1 MTNNDIIRR
10 LRYTFDI
17 SDDEMI
23 GIFKNA
29 GKEVSRSEI
38 SNWMKKDDDIAYV
51 NLVDKNLAY
60 FLNGFIIMRRGK
72 KDGPLPIAESKMNNN
87 ITLRKLKIALDL
99 RDEDILELL
108 SYVDF
113 RLSRHELSAFFRKP
127 TQSKFRQCKDQVI
140 RNFLHGVQIGFKG
153 DEDEEDNA
161 VIG

>member
-1 MTNNDIIRR
+1 MTNNDILRR
-10 LRYTFDI
+10 LRFTFDI
-17 SDDEMI
+17 TDDTMI
-23 GIFKNA
+23 NIFKDA

-127 TQSKFRQCKDQVI
+127 TQSKFRKCKDQVI

-153 DEDEEDNA
+153 DDEDNE